1 MDQKHTRSSIS
12 GLLVTTACFVIV
24 IAGMRAANAILVPF
38 LLSVF
43 IAIICAPPLFWMQ
56 RKGVPNGLA
65 VLSVLIVIMVIGSLL
80 GGLVGTSVNDFSKA
94 LPTYQIRLTAKTTE
108 FLSWLKGM
116 GFHVSPQ
123 IIAEYLDPAKA
134 LNMAANTL
142 SGLSKVLKDVFLILL
157 TVIFILLEASGF
169 PKKLQASLSDPE
181 SSLSRFNELTTSV
194 NRYLG
199 IKTLFSLLTGISI
212 GIWLAV
218 LGVDY
223 PLLWGVLAF
232 LLNYV
237 PNIGS
242 IIAAVPAVLLALIQ
256 LGTSL
261 ALMTCVGYLV
271 VNIAVGSILEP
282 KYMGRGLGLSTLV
295 VFLSLVFW
303 GWVLG
308 PVGMVLSV
316 PLTMITKIGLDSSDD
331 TRWIAVMLGPVP
343 AGSLAPSS
351 ERNRKNEKDEQ
362 DHS

>member
-1 MDQKHTRSSIS
+1 VDEKNTGSSVS
-12 GLLVTTACFVIV
+12 GLLITTACFVIIV
-24 IAGMRAANAILVPF
+24 AGMRSANAILVPF

-65 VLSVLIVIMVIGSLL
+65 VLSVLIVIVVIGLLL
-80 GGLVGTSVNDFSKA
+80 GSLVGTSLNDFSKA
-94 LPTYQIRLTAKTTE
+94 LPTYQTRLTAKTAG
-108 FLSWLKGM
+108 FLSWLKDM
-116 GFHVSPQ
+116 GFDVSPQ
-123 IIAEYLDPAKA
+123 VLTDYFDPAKA

-169 PKKLQASLSDPE
+169 PKKLQVSLSDPD
-181 SSLSRFNELTTSV
+181 SSLARFNEFTTSV

-199 IKTLFSLLTGISI
+199 IKTLFSLITGISI

-261 ALMTCVGYLV
+261 ALMTCLGYLV
-271 VNIAVGSILEP
+271 VNITVGSILEP
-282 KYMGRGLGLSTLV
+282 KFMGRGLGLSTLV

-316 PLTMITKIGLDSSDD
+316 PLTMITKIALDSSED
-331 TRWIAVMLGPVP
+331 TRWIAVMLGPAP
-343 AGSLAPSS
+343 RDSQTSHAGY
-351 ERNRKNEKDEQ
+351 
-362 DHS
+362 